1 MNQQEL
7 KNKKN
12 EFHKRNRDNINKYI
26 VEQNKKF
33 EEMKLKFKNYKF
45 NYIYFLLSFYIYFSK
60 I

>member
-7 KNKKN
+7 INKKN

-33 EEMKLKFKNYKF
+33 EEMKLKFKNYQF
-45 NYIYFLLSFYIYFSK
+45 NNLF
-60 I
+60 